1 MNDAR
6 IAALPA
12 ADSKTTTKGSEPI
25 MIEDSLEVEFGGDN
39 VETQPVELSQFMDKF
54 ANEAAQV
61 ELQEEPKDN
70 SAPLTVQDSILV
82 SHVFY
87 KYFFHK
93 MKGIPRK
100 SWFSSIMWNS
110 SLWFPIFGGMGLLQF
125 NALYLFL
132 KKRTYSTSSWSSQVF
147 PSIRYCCVD
156 TSWPSRRVR
165 TVKKIMPRLTPRR
178 ARRGRARGRARGVGE
193 KGKAE
198 VGNQKQ
204 QPKQVP
210 RRNLGG
216 SQTRLSHILHRIQR
230 LKVETLVL
238 GRANRMRHLRFL
250 IQPQRPPQR
259 PFPKRRLLEKGSAHP
274 RLLHPKVMDP
284 PRVTRPRSQ
293 RLSRWSRAEGMRE
306 AKVPKPNLLPAVTD
320 LPKTHQPS
328 RSGIPSGKLSMK
340 TSGRLSFGW
349 GDQFPRMRREVG
361 INFFETSQESRHLF

>member
-125 NALYLFL
+125 NALYLFPEEKNIL
-132 KKRTYSTSSWSSQVF
+132 NIFLVF
-147 PSIRYCCVD
+147 PS
-156 TSWPSRRVR
+156 
-165 TVKKIMPRLTPRR
+165 L
-178 ARRGRARGRARGVGE
+178 
-193 KGKAE
+193 
-198 VGNQKQ
+198 
-204 QPKQVP
+204 
-210 RRNLGG
+210 
-216 SQTRLSHILHRIQR
+216 
-230 LKVETLVL
+230 
-238 GRANRMRHLRFL
+238 
-250 IQPQRPPQR
+250 
-259 PFPKRRLLEKGSAHP
+259 PF
-274 RLLHPKVMDP
+274 D
-284 PRVTRPRSQ
+284 
-293 RLSRWSRAEGMRE
+293 
-306 AKVPKPNLLPAVTD
+306 
-320 LPKTHQPS
+320 
-328 RSGIPSGKLSMK
+328 
-340 TSGRLSFGW
+340 
-349 GDQFPRMRREVG
+349 
-361 INFFETSQESRHLF
+361 